1 MRTIILFI
9 LVIFSFQTFGQKLKY
24 RIEHLGAENGLSQGS
39 VYSMYKDSNGNMW
52 FGTMDGL
59 NFWNGKTMK
68 VYRPSKK
75 DPFSIDGID
84 IKKIIGYKVNGLLV
98 GTENSLNI
106 FDSETEQFKKVYF
119 RDQKGKITKNE
130 VFPIS
135 VSGDELKLWL
145 GGVGLINFN
154 FNTKRQQ
161 ILVLEKS
168 FKTNYFSNVNT
179 TQNDAG
185 QNIWI
190 HGEQGLMKYSL
201 ETKKIAYFFSKN
213 KNNLV
218 GKNEEIVKI
227 HIQKDNIWI
236 GTFDGFI
243 RFNTKTLGI
252 KKWMFF
258 DQKKPIGVVF
268 DLSTDKDGNLW
279 LGTEKNGLLF
289 FDTQNETF
297 EQLSNKGSFSNSKL
311 HNDEISHVY
320 VDNDGIVW
328 VKYYRPC
335 HDRPN

>member
-119 RDQKGKITKNE
+119 RDQNGKITKNE

-135 VSGDELKLWL
+135 VSGNELKLWL
-145 GGVGLINFN
+145 GGVRLINYN
-154 FNTKRQQ
+154 FNTQNQQ
-161 ILVLEKS
+161 ILVL
-168 FKTNYFSNVNT
+168 
-179 TQNDAG
+179 
-185 QNIWI
+185 
-190 HGEQGLMKYSL
+190 
-201 ETKKIAYFFSKN
+201 
-213 KNNLV
+213 
-218 GKNEEIVKI
+218 
-227 HIQKDNIWI
+227 
-236 GTFDGFI
+236 
-243 RFNTKTLGI
+243 
-252 KKWMFF
+252 
-258 DQKKPIGVVF
+258 
-268 DLSTDKDGNLW
+268 
-279 LGTEKNGLLF
+279 
-289 FDTQNETF
+289 
-297 EQLSNKGSFSNSKL
+297 
-311 HNDEISHVY
+311 
-320 VDNDGIVW
+320 
-328 VKYYRPC
+328 
-335 HDRPN
+335 